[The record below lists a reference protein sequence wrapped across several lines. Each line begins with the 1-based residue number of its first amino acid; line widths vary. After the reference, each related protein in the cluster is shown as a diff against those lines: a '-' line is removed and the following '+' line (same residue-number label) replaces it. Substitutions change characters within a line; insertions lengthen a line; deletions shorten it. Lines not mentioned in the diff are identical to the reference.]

1 MKKKNLTALMAALA
15 LTVVAS
21 SSLLCGNGIV
31 SYEGEMDETGSE
43 IAEITPA
50 SVCTN
55 ILYPLVENG
64 DKHNCFVTYKI
75 RQRDAH
81 GTNVEFVKSPSYTI
95 PSYTR
100 SVPQN
105 GTCTILGF
113 ADEDDYECEP
123 YPYYIRARCPDCQVA
138 SPTMST
144 LIDFVQESV
153 EVEKEDCRYKP
164 MVVKDSGTIW
174 MHFDQGAPG
183 MEWSHGGLSGGTII
197 YYSIAYNGI
206 VTDGSLPVP
215 KWFEFSKTQEH
226 VIDGVTFTV
235 RVSGGYVA
243 VKASQNV
250 ICNNLDTAFAFGVA

>member
-43 IAEITPA
+43 ISEIAPA
-50 SVCTN
+50 SVCCTHVD
-55 ILYPLVENG
+55 YPTVESG
-64 DKHNCFVTYKI
+64 DKYNCFVTYKI
-75 RQRDAH
+75 RQNDPK

-123 YPYYIRARCPDCQVA
+123 YPYYIRARCPDCQKV
-138 SPTMST
+138 SETRST
-144 LIDFVQESV
+144 LIDRVTTD
-153 EVEKEDCRYKP
+153 DCRYKP

-174 MHFDQGAPG
+174 TQFDLGAPG

-206 VTDGSLPVP
+206 VFDGSLAVP
-215 KWFEFSKTQEH
+215 KWFESSKTQEH

-235 RVSGGYVA
+235 RVSSGYVA

>member
-43 IAEITPA
+43 LAEIAPA

-64 DKHNCFVTYKI
+64 DKHNCFVTYKV

-81 GTNVEFVKSPSYTI
+81 GTNVEFVKSPSYTT

-105 GTCTILGF
+105 GTYAILGF
-113 ADEDDYECEP
+113 AEEGEYECEP

-174 MHFDQGAPG
+174 TQFDQGAPG
-183 MEWSHGGLSGGTII
+183 MQWSHGQDYNTTI
-197 YYSIAYNGI
+197 YYSIAYNGT
-206 VTDGSLPVP
+206 VVDGDMEVP
-215 KWFEFSKTQEH
+215 LWFSKTSDAI
-226 VIDGVTFTV
+226 VIDGVSFYV
-235 RVSGGYVA
+235 RVGTSDIA
-243 VKASQNV
+243 IRASQNV